1 MTGGPG
7 APAERRIGRYRVE
20 AVLGAGAFATVYR
33 AVDERLDDTV
43 AVKVLAENHSLD
55 PELRKRFLTEGR
67 VLRRVDSPHVL
78 DVHDLG
84 ETDRQQPFLVLEYAS
99 RGTLA
104 QRGHAL
110 RSRGWHPT
118 PADLWSVAEPLA
130 RALAAVHRIG
140 VVHRDV
146 NPANVLLTTRGVPD
160 GGSRRSRPTPVVGGD
175 ERLVLAD
182 LGLCKDLALHSG
194 HTSAG
199 GTEGFRPPEL
209 RRGPA
214 IIDSRADLWSLS
226 AMVVWLAT
234 GSPPEDGVSEPG
246 LVAAGLPTGLARVL
260 ARGLAHDPAARQS
273 DADAWLA
280 DVAAAVGPPAPAP
293 PPPPPPPSPPAP
305 AGPAG
310 PGGPGAAV
318 LPASSGPR
326 AASPASAAAPG
337 SPAGPSPVSG
347 GPGSPAVS
355 GSSGAASSTPGA
367 PAPPVPG
374 GPWAGGSPVPS
385 GPWGAAPARRP
396 PWTWYARESLWL
408 LAALPFGLTTW
419 AGFLAVGLRAKR
431 DPWVWAAIAYA
442 VGAVV
447 LVTLAVVAPV
457 DEDGKTVVGSW
468 ENTAGIVVLA
478 VLWFGGIAHS
488 LVVHRTWLR
497 LRSAA
502 TGGR

>member
-1 MTGGPG
+1 MTGGPVD
-7 APAERRIGRYRVE
+7 PVERRIGRYRVE

-67 VLRRVDSPHVL
+67 VLRRVASPHVL
-78 DVHDLG
+78 GVHDLG

-104 QRGHAL
+104 QRARAL
-110 RSRGWHPT
+110 RSRGWQAS

-130 RALAAVHRIG
+130 RALAAVHRVG

-160 GGSRRSRPTPVVGGD
+160 GGSRPTPVVGGD

-214 IIDSRADLWSLS
+214 IIDGRADLWSLS
-226 AMVVWLAT
+226 ALVVWLAA

-246 LVAAGLPTGLARVL
+246 LVASGLPPGLARAL
-260 ARGLAHDPAARQS
+260 ARGLAYDPAARQP

-280 DVAAAVGPPAPAP
+280 DVAAALGPPAPAP
-293 PPPPPPPSPPAP
+293 PPPPPPPSPGPPSVAAPPDRPSPVPPAPASSAAGGSSGASPVPPTPASPVPPASASSGQAGTTAAGPAGTHAAPSSPAP
-305 AGPAG
+305 AG
-310 PGGPGAAV
+310 
-318 LPASSGPR
+318 SSGMVP
-326 AASPASAAAPG
+326 PPHDPG
-337 SPAGPSPVSG
+337 SPGQAGPSG
-347 GPGSPAVS
+347 TA
-355 GSSGAASSTPGA
+355 
-367 PAPPVPG
+367 
-374 GPWAGGSPVPS
+374 SPVPRVP
-385 GPWGAAPARRP
+385 GPLTGPVSPSSAVPAVPWSPAQVGPPGRMARARPAGVDPGLQGRPARAGRGPDRRP
-396 PWTWYARESLWL
+396 RRPAHRGPGTPARACGCS
-408 LAALPFGLTTW
+408 
-419 AGFLAVGLRAKR
+419 RR
-431 DPWVWAAIAYA
+431 C
-442 VGAVV
+442 
-447 LVTLAVVAPV
+447 
-457 DEDGKTVVGSW
+457 
-468 ENTAGIVVLA
+468 
-478 VLWFGGIAHS
+478 
-488 LVVHRTWLR
+488 
-497 LRSAA
+497 RSA
-502 TGGR
+502 